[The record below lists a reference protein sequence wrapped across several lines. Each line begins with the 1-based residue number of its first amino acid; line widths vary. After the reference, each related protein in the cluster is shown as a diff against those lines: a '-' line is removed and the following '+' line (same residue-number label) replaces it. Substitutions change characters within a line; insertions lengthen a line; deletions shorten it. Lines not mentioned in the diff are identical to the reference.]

1 MFKKL
6 KRILAL
12 TMTSVLFVPTVS
24 YKEESDKSKKS
35 KTLAEKIC
43 EEAQKVAD
51 FARDQKFTYGNASIN
66 PGYNWGALD
75 VEKAINLDERL
86 SSCDRFVD
94 WVLYRCGFVE
104 QPYDNGY
111 DVPKVYAWFD
121 AMNFEKITDVSSLQA
136 GDVVFTKED
145 PLKPGYPGHVFI
157 CASENLG
164 DNVYLRY
171 DHGSTERIRC
181 VKGTEVTPGQ
191 QPFKEVIDEFYFA
204 YRPNDKLLNI
214 D

>member
-24 YKEESDKSKKS
+24 CKEESDKSKKS

>member
-1 MFKKL
+1 MLRIFKRVLMFTMAFVSVIPAVPCKKEP
-6 KRILAL
+6 K
-12 TMTSVLFVPTVS
+12 
-24 YKEESDKSKKS
+24 KEKSS

-66 PGYNWGALD
+66 PGHNWGALD
-75 VEKAINLDERL
+75 VEKAINPDERL

-94 WVLYRCGFVE
+94 WVLYRCGFVD

-121 AMNFEKITDVSSLQA
+121 AMEFEKITDVSALQT
-136 GDVVFTKED
+136 GDIVFTKED

-171 DHGSTERIRC
+171 DHGSTERIKC
-181 VKGTEVTPGQ
+181 VKGTEVTAGQ

-204 YRPNDKLLNI
+204 YRPDDKRL
-214 D
+214 